1 MQKSNVLPP
10 AGGCVAKSHGR
21 RLRPATAGLLV
32 LLGLGFLDYPVQAE
46 SRLIFPRLSFEAGT
60 FTGLAFVN
68 PTDAKATIT
77 LRAWGTDGK
86 LLAGTEFK
94 NPVTL
99 EVGARRQEAKN
110 AADADLFGAALPAD
124 RVGWIEATSPVD
136 GVTGFFLFLTG
147 NLGQLDGADLPEPSE
162 QIIFNQVV
170 SEGDFTTELN
180 VVNPGNAEVEVSYKL
195 FGESLTQITKSFKI
209 PPKGMLR
216 HDAGQL
222 FGLARIPAGAHVRVA
237 ANGPIAGFE
246 FVRNRQGDLVGTNAA
261 AERQQLAELF
271 FPQMAVLGLWKTEIG
286 LTNLSNSPV
295 ILTFSAYKGDG
306 SLYTAPA
313 LKTNPVNRTLERQAS
328 VRLDVASLFGFSGN
342 QTFDGWIKV
351 TATSSA
357 LSGYVV
363 YGLPSSGAS
372 ALVAA
377 AAGGRK
383 TALFSHIATLNNPYF
398 FTGLALLNP
407 GTLAANVRIMAFT
420 KGGQQLGST
429 DLVLRPGERVSKL
442 INEFIGGAAN
452 RGDGFIWVKSDVP
465 IYTTSLF
472 GSTSRTSNVKV
483 LANIPPQVAPDS
495 YQPDQG
501 IQAMEISP
509 TLLTI
514 QPDKTYRFTL
524 KNAPAGI
531 IWKVNGIRNGNATV
545 GTISADGTYKAPAQ
559 VPPTPISVSAESE
572 SGSRAA
578 GASVDVLK
586 KDDLFSGLGVVQAIT
601 YLESTQRLYQTE
613 LLGVAGTDEGSA
625 VPAAVDSR
633 LSQFLPQGPTAL
645 VTFAG
650 KQIVDMAS
658 WRSSSNKEFLLLASK
673 NTGEILRFDPDTRQS
688 TQVAKNLVEPAALV
702 VDRVSGNLLVAERDR
717 ITTVLKSAL
726 ESGLRPTPGADR
738 RRVDPLKPRT
748 STVIPQAGSTGLV
761 VDDCS
766 GDVYFSNRQ
775 ANSVSV
781 FRRGSGQVQVITNE
795 LFGPTGLLAIYRRG
809 VSCPAALNL
818 LVIEEEAGLVS
829 LLIPDTGEI
838 YEWFQ
843 VPEAFDV
850 EFLPENNPFV
860 PGTAGVLLGEFAN
873 DQGELFFVDLPFAYD
888 AVPTNILLQRVCQ
901 GGLFLGDPFLE
912 AAIRNALGLS
922 PGEVLRCEL
931 AEQLIVLEANHA
943 DIEYL
948 EGLEFFPYLRA
959 LGLWDNF
966 IYDLEPLRGLI
977 NLEVLDLEY
986 NIIFDLEPLYDLYY
1000 MRELYLAE
1008 NYITDL
1014 TPLEE
1019 MWDLE
1024 VLDLRDNLLEDISP
1038 LAFHLGLGEGDVV
1051 DLRQNL
1057 LDLGDCRDIQQ
1068 LRIQKAEVLF
1078 DVPCEA
1084 ELQDAD
1090 LWLTVE
1096 APEQAEEF
1104 GVHTYF
1110 YSIHNSSQYSN
1121 YDATNVLF
1129 VSILPEQSIFLD
1141 VDTGGYGQCEVFED
1155 IVVACVF
1162 DSLELDTRLD
1172 MTIDVVV
1179 WGLAGDSMSS
1189 VSLISADQWDNF
1201 PDDNLLRV
1209 ETLIVP

>member
-1 MQKSNVLPP
+1 MQKGDVLPRW
-10 AGGCVAKSHGR
+10 GGCVAKSRER
-21 RLRPATAGLLV
+21 RWRWTGVRLLL
-32 LLGLGFLDYPVQAE
+32 LLGCGLPAGPVQAE

-68 PTDAKATIT
+68 PTGGKTTIT

-86 LLAGTEFK
+86 LLAGSGFR
-94 NPVTL
+94 NPASL
-99 EVGARRQEAKN
+99 DVGARQQEAKTAVN
-110 AADADLFGAALPAD
+110 LFGAALPAD

-147 NLGQLDGADLPEPSE
+147 NLGQLDGADLPEPAE

-195 FGESLTQITKSFKI
+195 FGESVTQITRTFKI
-209 PPKGMLR
+209 APKGVLR

-246 FVRNRQGDLVGTNAA
+246 FVRNRKGDLVGTNAV
-261 AERQQLAELF
+261 AERQQLAELY
-271 FPQMAVLGLWKTEIG
+271 FPQMAVLGPWKTEIG

-295 ILTFSAYKGDG
+295 ILTFSAYRGDG

-313 LKTNPVNRTLERQAS
+313 LKTNPVNQSLERQAS
-328 VRLDVASLFGFSGN
+328 VRLDVANLFGFSGS
-342 QTFDGWIKV
+342 QTFDGWLKV

-357 LSGYVV
+357 VSGYVV
-363 YGLPSSGAS
+363 YGLPGSGAS

-377 AAGGRK
+377 ASSGRK
-383 TALFSHIATLNNPYF
+383 TALFSHIATLENPYF

-407 GTLAANVRIMAFT
+407 GTLAANVRIMAFA
-420 KGGQQLGST
+420 KDGPQLGST

-442 INEFIGGAAN
+442 IDEFIRGAAN

-472 GSTSRTSNVKV
+472 GSTSGTQAVKV
-483 LANIPPQVAPDS
+483 LANIPPQAAPDS

-514 QPDKTYRFTL
+514 QPDKTYKFTL
-524 KNAPAGI
+524 KNAPGGVT
-531 IWKVNGIRNGNATV
+531 WKVNGIRNGNAAV

-559 VPPTPISVSAESE
+559 VPSTPISVSAE

-613 LLGVAGTDEGSA
+613 LLGVAGTDAGA

-645 VTFAG
+645 VTLTG

-658 WRSSSNKEFLLLASK
+658 WRSSSSKEFLLLASK
-673 NTGEILRFDPDTRQS
+673 NTGEILRFDPDSRQS

-738 RRVDPLKPRT
+738 RRVDPFKPRT

-781 FRRGSGQVQVITNE
+781 FRRGTGQVQLVTNE

-829 LLIPDTGEI
+829 LLVPDTGEI

-860 PGTAGVLLGEFAN
+860 PGAAGVLLGEFAN
-873 DQGELFFVDLPFAYD
+873 DQGGLFFVDLPFAYD

-901 GGLFLGDPFLE
+901 GGLFLGDPYLE
-912 AAIRNALGLS
+912 AAIRDALGLS
-922 PGEVLRCEL
+922 PEQVLKCEL
-931 AEQLIVLEANHA
+931 AEQLIVLDAAHAN
-943 DIEYL
+943 IEYL

-959 LGLWDNF
+959 LGLLDNF
-966 IYDLEPLRGLI
+966 VYDLAPLGGLI

-986 NIIFDLEPLYDLYY
+986 NIVFDLEPLHNLYY

-1019 MWDLE
+1019 MWDLD
-1024 VLDLRDNLLEDISP
+1024 VLDLRDNLLDDISP
-1038 LAFHLGLGEGDVV
+1038 LSFHLGLGAGDTV
-1051 DLRQNL
+1051 DLRQNPL

-1096 APEQAEEF
+1096 APEQVEEF
-1104 GVHTYF
+1104 GVHTYS
-1110 YSIHNSSQYSN
+1110 YSLYNSSQYSS

-1162 DSLELDTRLD
+1162 DSLELDTRLN
-1172 MTIDVVV
+1172 MTIDVIV
-1179 WGLAGDSMSS
+1179 WGLAGDTMTS
-1189 VSLISADQWDNF
+1189 VSLISADQWDNY
-1201 PDDNLLRV
+1201 PDDNLLTV
-1209 ETLIVP
+1209 ETRIVP